1 MVYALEA
8 SNGLKGILVDAY
20 GAYANW
26 KTGVLLKHTKD
37 SHAGVDDAAA

>member
-1 MVYALEA
+1 M
-8 SNGLKGILVDAY
+8 DAY

-26 KTGVLLKHTKD
+26 KTGALLNHTKD